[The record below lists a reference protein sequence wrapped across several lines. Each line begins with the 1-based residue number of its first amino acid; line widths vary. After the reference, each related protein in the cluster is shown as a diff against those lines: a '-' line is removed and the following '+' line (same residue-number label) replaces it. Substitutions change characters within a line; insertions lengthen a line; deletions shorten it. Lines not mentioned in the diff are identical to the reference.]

1 MKIRSIDKDIKDIFE
16 SGFYRIPRFQRPYSW
31 DRDNIEDF
39 WTDVVVNAD
48 ADYFIGSMVVF
59 KPQHS
64 NTAGVVDGQQRLTTI
79 TMILAALR
87 NGLKENGLTDLAG
100 GIHNLIE
107 RRDINNKAQYVLQT
121 ETSYPY
127 LQDHIQNDG
136 APQTAPNVG
145 DEELALKACFD
156 FITSSIRDTIKGI
169 KQDKT
174 ARKKEIDAKVH
185 EALTRIRDK
194 VLGLKVIYIDLD
206 NEDDAYLIFET
217 LNTRGKDLTPSDLV
231 KSHLTKLLKPAN
243 ANVDHA
249 KDSWSTMIEIIE
261 GSQPDLSI
269 TNYLHHYWLSRNEYV
284 TAKGLY
290 KDFKKKVTKQNAKEV
305 LDSLVRDA
313 RTYREINET
322 SYRKW
327 TKNEQKIR
335 DSLDALNLFRLKQPL
350 PMVLAVMHA
359 FDCRDLKQKHVEEI
373 LEAIENFHFIFT
385 AITSQRSSGG
395 ISFMYALHARNLL
408 GATDAAARLKVLTDL
423 RTKLRG
429 ISPGYAKFEPS
440 FLELRFSRLFT
451 KEKKLIQYVLAKID
465 RAMSSNG
472 VSLDYLQMTI
482 EHVASQSPVGGA
494 IISEINIAS
503 IGNLLLVEKTFNA
516 NSLTNKQFGA
526 KKALLEKSKVF
537 LDPIIMNAIA
547 WTDSEIAARAK
558 WLATTAF
565 QKVWKI

>member
-39 WTDVVVNAD
+39 WNDVVINAD

-64 NTAGVVDGQQRLTTI
+64 DTAGVVDGQQRLTTI

-87 NGLKENGLTDLAG
+87 NGLKENGLPDLAG

-136 APQTAPNVG
+136 TPQTAPVIG
-145 DEELALKACFD
+145 DEEQALKTCFD
-156 FITSSIRDTIKGI
+156 FITGNIRQTVKGI

-174 ARKKEIDAKVH
+174 LKPKDIDAKVQA
-185 EALTRIRDK
+185 ALTGIRDK

-217 LNTRGKDLTPSDLV
+217 LNTRGKDLMPSDLV

-243 ANVDHA
+243 KNVDHA
-249 KDSWSTMIEIIE
+249 KDAWNKMLEIIE
-261 GSQPDLSI
+261 ESQAELTVS
-269 TNYLHHYWLSRNEYV
+269 NFLHHYWLSRHEYV
-284 TAKGLY
+284 TAKALY
-290 KDFKKKVTKQNAKEV
+290 KDFKRKVNKQNAKET
-305 LDSLVRDA
+305 LDSLLRDA
-313 RTYREINET
+313 RTYREIQET
-322 SYRKW
+322 AYRKW
-327 TKNEQKIR
+327 TKNEQGIR
-335 DSLDALNLFRLKQPL
+335 DSIDALNLFRLKQPL

-359 FDCRDLKQKHVEEI
+359 FDAHELKQGQVEDV
-373 LEAIENFHFIFT
+373 LGAIEKFHFVFT

-395 ISFMYALHARNLL
+395 ISFMYALHARTLL
-408 GATDAAARLKVLTDL
+408 AAVDANARGKVLNDLKV
-423 RTKLRG
+423 KLKG
-429 ISPGYAKFEPS
+429 IVPGYAEFEPS
-440 FLELRFSRLFT
+440 FLELKFSRLFT
-451 KEKKLIQYVLAKID
+451 KEKKLVQYILAKVD
-465 RAMSSNG
+465 AAMNSNG
-472 VSLDYLQMTI
+472 VAVDYSQMTI
-482 EHVASQSPVGGA
+482 EHISPQNPAGGA
-494 IISEINIAS
+494 TAAAEVAS
-503 IGNLLLVEKTFNA
+503 IGNLLLVEKTFNGTSLA
-516 NSLTNKQFGA
+516 NKPFAA
-526 KKALLEKSKVF
+526 KKAMLQKSKIF
-537 LDPIIMNAIA
+537 LDPVIQKATV
-547 WTDSEIAARAK
+547 WTSKEIAERTK

-565 QKVWKI
+565 QKAWKI